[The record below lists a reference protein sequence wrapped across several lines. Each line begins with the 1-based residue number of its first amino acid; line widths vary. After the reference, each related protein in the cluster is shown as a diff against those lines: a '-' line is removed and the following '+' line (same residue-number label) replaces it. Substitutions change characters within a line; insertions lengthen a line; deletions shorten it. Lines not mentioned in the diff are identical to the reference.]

1 MKIIA
6 RKKAWNNKQILLTE
20 KKTLHHEHNDHR
32 KYFPVFVK
40 ALHLGM
46 SIFMHTAFIYL
57 DLDFKIVW
65 DYLFYKCVI
74 SGPHVMRNKL
84 NTTVRITL
92 KIAQKASMME
102 FACNEGVHWRLDNLK
117 SFKFSKI
124 FRSLLMN
131 IWC

>member
-1 MKIIA
+1 MKKWLEKRLEIISKLYWL
-6 RKKAWNNKQILLTE
+6 KKNSSSW
-20 KKTLHHEHNDHR
+20 HNHHR

-65 DYLFYKCVI
+65 DHLFYKCVI
-74 SGPHVMRNKL
+74 SGPHVMRNML
-84 NTTVRITL
+84 NITAQITL
-92 KIAQKASMME
+92 KISQKASMMQ

-117 SFKFSKI
+117 SFKFPKI

-131 IWC
+131 ICC